1 MGSKV
6 TTLIYRGIMLREQR
20 AHARRVMH
28 EQAFLLHSS
37 GTSWAP
43 IVLLDIS
50 LGGISFATPEALVCG
65 TVRQLSFTVPGS
77 PTRHHCHICI
87 VHRST
92 SGVPT
97 GFRIGARF
105 VTIDADTR
113 NQIADFVSKSAPT

>member
-1 MGSKV
+1 
-6 TTLIYRGIMLREQR
+6 MLREQR
-20 AHARRVMH
+20 AHARKLMH
-28 EQAFLLHSS
+28 EQAFLLDSS

-50 LGGISFATPEALVCG
+50 LGGISFAIPEAIISG
-65 TVRQLSFTVPGS
+65 TVRQLLFTVPGS
-77 PTRHHCHICI
+77 PTRHQAQVCI

-105 VTIDADTR
+105 IKVDPDTTE
-113 NQIADFVSKSAPT
+113 QILNFVSKSV